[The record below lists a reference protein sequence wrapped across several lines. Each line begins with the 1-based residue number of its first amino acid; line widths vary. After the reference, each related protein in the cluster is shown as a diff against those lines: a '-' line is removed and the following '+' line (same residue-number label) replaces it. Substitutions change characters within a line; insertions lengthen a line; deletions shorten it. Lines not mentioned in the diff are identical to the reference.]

1 MRVKIPDNVIV
12 YIYELRDPR
21 DKEYNPKYVGI
32 TIAPLNVRLRG
43 HLEGKKLRTNTY
55 KNNWVKQL
63 SREGLIP
70 TIHLIEEV
78 VGWTLACEREKYWI
92 AGLRK
97 QGFNL
102 TNSTDGGEGSV
113 GIIAREETRKKL
125 SIATTGENNPAYGKF
140 GKDSPAYGLK
150 HSEETV
156 RNRKASIKQAILNRG
171 CSEDAGITYDSKRD
185 RWVAT
190 IWIFGKKWNIGTY
203 GDRDYAIM
211 VKKEIYAMANK
222 EVPNTKE
229 EIQEVINKHVQIEY
243 CKKLPFREPDVRF
256 HMRGK
261 WLARMSVNGTR
272 YHLGLFVY
280 KQQAINAWKKE
291 NKRLFEEM
299 SNNLGISN
307 FVTI

>member
-32 TIAPLNVRLRG
+32 TIMSLDVRLRG
-43 HLEGKKLRTNTY
+43 HLEGRKLKTKTH
-55 KNNWVKQL
+55 KNHWINKL
-63 SREGLIP
+63 SKEGVTP

-78 VGWTLACEREKYWI
+78 MGWTLACEREKYWI
-92 AGLRK
+92 SALKK
-97 QGFNL
+97 QEFNL
-102 TNSTDGGEGSV
+102 TNSTEGGEGSV
-113 GIIAREETRKKL
+113 GLIAREETREKCRL
-125 SIATTGENNPAYGKF
+125 RSLGENNPMYGKF

-150 HSEETV
+150 HSEETI
-156 RNRKASIKQAILNRG
+156 RNRKESVRQAILNRG
-171 CSEDAGITYDSKRD
+171 CSDEIVYDKKRD
-185 RWVAT
+185 RWIAT

-203 GDRDYAIM
+203 GDKDYAIM
-211 VKKEIYAMANK
+211 VKKEIYTMANK
-222 EVPNTKE
+222 ETPNTKE

-243 CKKLPFREPDVRF
+243 CKKLPFREPDIRF

-280 KQQAINAWKKE
+280 KQQAIDAWKKE